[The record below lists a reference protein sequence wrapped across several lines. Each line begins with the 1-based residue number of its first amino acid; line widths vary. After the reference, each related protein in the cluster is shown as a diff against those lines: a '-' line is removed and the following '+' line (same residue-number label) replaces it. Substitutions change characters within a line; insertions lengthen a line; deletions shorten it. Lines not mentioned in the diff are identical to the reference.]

1 MHWNSFNSLNK
12 HRVTEV
18 VFCYKS
24 HDADVQ
30 ISEHAPVSLNL
41 TAMIF
46 LIPKYDKEPHIPN
59 IDIDDKQVILLF
71 SEMSQVLYL
80 ILELMFIIKKHFFF
94 GGGGGIN
101 FWTLSQDL
109 HNYSFGISF
118 LLRVYY
124 SSMILATDCQQW
136 HRYIR
141 GHDFVGDWYLGAI
154 WSTTNRLY
162 WFYRSMQK
170 KDMVWPT
177 TGTIEVKKTQNTHRE
192 ATQIRAAKLLVM

>member
-1 MHWNSFNSLNK
+1 M
-12 HRVTEV
+12 

-94 GGGGGIN
+94 WRGGD
-101 FWTLSQDL
+101 Q
-109 HNYSFGISF
+109 F
-118 LLRVYY
+118 LNIVPRF
-124 SSMILATDCQQW
+124 T
-136 HRYIR
+136 
-141 GHDFVGDWYLGAI
+141 
-154 WSTTNRLY
+154 
-162 WFYRSMQK
+162 
-170 KDMVWPT
+170 
-177 TGTIEVKKTQNTHRE
+177 
-192 ATQIRAAKLLVM
+192 

>member
-1 MHWNSFNSLNK
+1 M
-12 HRVTEV
+12 

-101 FWTLSQDL
+101 F
-109 HNYSFGISF
+109 
-118 LLRVYY
+118 
-124 SSMILATDCQQW
+124 
-136 HRYIR
+136 
-141 GHDFVGDWYLGAI
+141 
-154 WSTTNRLY
+154 
-162 WFYRSMQK
+162 
-170 KDMVWPT
+170 
-177 TGTIEVKKTQNTHRE
+177 
-192 ATQIRAAKLLVM
+192 

>member
-71 SEMSQVLYL
+71 SEMSQVL
-80 ILELMFIIKKHFFF
+80 IISDPR
-94 GGGGGIN
+94 IN
-101 FWTLSQDL
+101 V
-109 HNYSFGISF
+109 HY
-118 LLRVYY
+118 
-124 SSMILATDCQQW
+124 
-136 HRYIR
+136 
-141 GHDFVGDWYLGAI
+141 
-154 WSTTNRLY
+154 
-162 WFYRSMQK
+162 
-170 KDMVWPT
+170 
-177 TGTIEVKKTQNTHRE
+177 
-192 ATQIRAAKLLVM
+192 